1 MQTIQQRL
9 MGLMEERQL
18 KQVDI
23 LRLSQPFQ
31 KEMGISLSKSHL
43 SQYVN
48 GKSKPDQYKLLL
60 LAKTLDVDPAWLMGY
75 ETEETSVVDEIYDI
89 SLNLDDYRQVKVRDF
104 AQEQYGS
111 QLQGALPQ
119 ESLVEETLYPVETV
133 EGVAA
138 GIGFSYEDLNRTD
151 TFYTDRTDFKPYS
164 FATRVFGDSMAD
176 LIHDGDIVLIQQGY
190 DNQSGGIY
198 AVDYDGKSYL
208 KKVYLEDNQFVM
220 KSINP
225 KYQDIIIDLPL
236 PEGTYLNIVGK
247 VVDWF
252 TPKIIY

>member
-1 MQTIQQRL
+1 MQTVQQRL
-9 MGLMEERQL
+9 QDVMAQRQL

-23 LRLSQPFQ
+23 LRLSQPYQ
-31 KEMGISLSKSHL
+31 QEMGISMSKSHL

-48 GKSKPDQYKLLL
+48 GKSQPDQYKLLL
-60 LAKTLDVDPAWLMGY
+60 LAKTLDLDPAWLMGY
-75 ETEETSVVDEIYDI
+75 EASDETIPEQIYNI
-89 SLNLDDYRQVKVRDF
+89 SLTLNTYHQEKVLDY
-104 AQEQYGS
+104 A
-111 QLQGALPQ
+111 QLQQNNQQHGDSSQ
-119 ESLVEETLYPVETV
+119 EGLDESTLYPIETV

-138 GIGFSYEDLNRTD
+138 GIGFSYEDMNRTA
-151 TFYTDRTDFKPYS
+151 TYYTDRNDFKSYS

-176 LIHDGDIVLIQQGY
+176 LIMDGDIVLIQQGY

-198 AVDYDGKSYL
+198 AVDYDGKSFL
-208 KKVYLEDNQFVM
+208 KKVYLEDNQFIM

-225 KYQDIIIDLPL
+225 KYKDIIIDLPI
-236 PEGTYLNIVGK
+236 PEGTYLNIIGK